1 MRARTATR
9 LLIAALALSAAAV
22 AQTLTLQQAVSTALE
37 KNPLRKAAMFDRQAA
52 GAGIK
57 EARAALLP
65 QVDFSEA
72 FQRGNDPVF
81 VFGSKLRQQRF
92 GNPDFALN
100 ELNTPTPFSNWS
112 TRFGGTWNLFDSGAS
127 WLRVRQAR
135 RLDAVAQRNLDRT
148 EQLLVMRVVN
158 AYAGLLLAVKQQQV
172 AADALK
178 TSESV
183 LDRARNNVSAGMT
196 VESDL
201 LSAQVDQASRQQEVI
216 AAANAVALARAQ
228 LNREMGVAPD
238 TAFEPAELLAEKS
251 LPSISLE
258 EALKVSLQRRP
269 DLQGIGLQ
277 MQVQDDSVR
286 AARAAFG
293 PKLNAF
299 AGWET
304 DNPRF
309 AGGGGN
315 NWLAGVELQVQLFDG
330 GARLARL
337 QREKALAQKIEALR
351 QDAVSG
357 TQLEVRQAYLDL
369 DTARRQLEV
378 ARSSVEQ
385 ARESLRI
392 TQNRYDAGLATLT
405 DLLRVEE
412 SSVRAQT
419 AYWGAVYRVQTN
431 YAALELATGTLD
443 ANSPVVRP

>member
-9 LLIAALALSAAAV
+9 LLIAALALSAAAG
-22 AQTLTLQQAVSTALE
+22 AQTLTLQQAVSTALQ
-37 KNPLRKAAMFDRQAA
+37 KNPVRKAAMFDRKAA
-52 GAGIK
+52 GTGIK

-65 QVDFSEA
+65 QVNFSEA

-92 GNPDFALN
+92 GAPDFALN

-112 TRFGGTWNLFDSGAS
+112 TRFGGTWSLFDSGAS
-127 WLRVRQAR
+127 WLGVRQAR
-135 RLDAVAQRNLDRT
+135 RRDAIAQRNLDRT
-148 EQLLVMRVVN
+148 EQLLVMRVVD
-158 AYAGLLLAVKQQQV
+158 AYTGLLLATKQQQV

-178 TSESV
+178 TSQAV
-183 LDRARNNVSAGMT
+183 LDRARNNVSVGMT

-228 LNREMGVAPD
+228 LSREMGVAPD
-238 TAFEPAELLAEKS
+238 AALQPAELLAEKS
-251 LPSISLE
+251 LPPISFE
-258 EALKVSLQRRP
+258 DALKLALDRRP

-277 MQVQDDSVR
+277 KQVQDDSVL

-293 PKLNAF
+293 PRLNAF
-299 AGWET
+299 AGWEA

-309 AGGGGN
+309 AGGGN
-315 NWLAGVELQVQLFDG
+315 NWLAGVEIQVQLFDG

-337 QREKALAQKIEALR
+337 QREKELARKVEALR
-351 QDAVSG
+351 EDAVSG
-357 TQLEVRQAYLDL
+357 TQLEVREAYLNL

-392 TQNRYDAGLATLT
+392 TQNRYDAGLNTLT

-412 SSVRAQT
+412 ASVRAQT
-419 AYWGAVYRVQTN
+419 AYWGAVYRVQTS

-443 ANSPVVRP
+443 ANSPVVKP

>member
-9 LLIAALALSAAAV
+9 LLIAAVALAAAAA

-37 KNPLRKAAMFDRQAA
+37 KNPVRKAAMFDRQAA
-52 GAGIK
+52 GTGVK

-65 QVDFSEA
+65 QIDFSEA
-72 FQRGNDPVF
+72 VQRGNDPVF

-135 RLDAVAQRNLDRT
+135 RMDVIAQRNLDRT
-148 EQLLVMRVVN
+148 GQLLVMRVVS
-158 AYAGLLLAVKQQQV
+158 AYTGLLLATRQQQV

-178 TSESV
+178 TSSAV
-183 LDRARNNVSAGMT
+183 LDRARNNVAAGMT

-201 LSAQVDQASRQQEVI
+201 LSAQVDEAARRQEVI
-216 AAANAVALARAQ
+216 AAANAVELARAQ
-228 LNREMGVAPD
+228 LSREMGVAPG

-258 EALKVSLQRRP
+258 EALKVSLERRP

-277 MQVQDDSVR
+277 KQVQDDSVR

-299 AGWET
+299 AGWEA

-337 QREKALAQKIEALR
+337 QREKALAQKVEALR

-357 TQLEVRQAYLDL
+357 TQLEVRQAFLDL

-385 ARESLRI
+385 ASESLRI
-392 TQNRYDAGLATLT
+392 TRNRYDAGLNTLT

-412 SSVRAQT
+412 ASVRAQT

-443 ANSPVVRP
+443 ANSPVVKP